1 MNTPRESTCQVKEGS
16 AAGSIQFLDD
26 RKMRSEASQFFE
38 GALCRDT
45 GLAAG
50 LRITCVQE
58 ATHESL
64 SPTSD
69 FQVEASAEEQI
80 LEAH

>member
-1 MNTPRESTCQVKEGS
+1 MH
-16 AAGSIQFLDD
+16 
-26 RKMRSEASQFFE
+26 SEASQFFE

-64 SPTSD
+64 SSRSD